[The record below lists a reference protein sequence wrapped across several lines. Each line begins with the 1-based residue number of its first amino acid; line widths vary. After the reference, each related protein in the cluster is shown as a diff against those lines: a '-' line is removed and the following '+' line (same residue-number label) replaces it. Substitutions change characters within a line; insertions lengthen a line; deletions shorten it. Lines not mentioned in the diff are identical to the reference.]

1 MFQRDYLMRQI
12 EQAARA
18 LAVIVKKALGGD
30 PGEALA
36 MFDQAYQPLLGVSS
50 RVVSTLT
57 DEHLVSLLT
66 SGSAPDLR
74 RVASVLEVVKTEAD
88 VHAQAGNQQA
98 ASSRYRRALSLAA
111 HLASRSDELLDAQLA
126 GDLVERT
133 GGTALSAA
141 QRLGLARVRR
151 RSAAMPTPRTPC
163 SRRSTTRPRIPA
175 WSTPASPS
183 TSACSPGRTPAS
195 SAAASHATRSTAG
208 SPSCCAATSP
218 PRTCRRRI
226 CPRTPPAGP
235 AGTDPRY
242 SSGAGSS
249 GRSPRVRRRSRPA
262 GRKSVAS
269 RSSSSRQATSTR

>member
-66 SGSAPDLR
+66 SGSVPDLR
-74 RVASVLEVVKTEAD
+74 RVAAVLEVVKTEAD

-111 HLASRSDELLDAQLA
+111 HLASRSDELLDAELA

-141 QRLGLARVRR
+141 QRLGLARVQEALGRYADAEDALFEAIDDAPEDPGPVDAGIAFYQRLLAREDAGLQRGGLPRDEVNSGLAELLRR
-151 RSAAMPTPRTPC
+151 HV
-163 SRRSTTRPRIPA
+163 PA
-175 WSTPASPS
+175 EDLSEEDLPED
-183 TSACSPGRTPAS
+183 
-195 SAAASHATRSTAG
+195 
-208 SPSCCAATSP
+208 
-218 PRTCRRRI
+218 
-226 CPRTPPAGP
+226 PAGWPGGTAEP
-235 AGTDPRY
+235 AGWPGED
-242 SSGAGSS
+242 
-249 GRSPRVRRRSRPA
+249 
-262 GRKSVAS
+262 
-269 RSSSSRQATSTR
+269 